1 MADTLETLEIEVK
14 HNSKDAA
21 QDVKKL
27 AADMNELADAL
38 ERVSKN
44 SKGLGSINKS
54 IKAATGGNS
63 AYSKIRQETSRQ
75 TMSDAEFKSWYDDI
89 QKRHQAEL
97 DARTDE
103 FLKQENATAGYW
115 PDNAKYAYS
124 ASAASRADM
133 QSQMDSIT
141 SSGITDEIRR
151 QAEMLSY
158 ETSQVEILETK
169 ISALQEKLAVAF
181 NNNDSEKVAR
191 YTEQIQKLRE
201 KLDGL
206 NNVPTDTISPE
217 VRAQAAAFADSATE
231 ADLLR
236 MKMEALQERL
246 ATAFNNNDNEKVANY
261 TRQIQRLKDELNGV
275 NDASEDAGKSEKGLL
290 SRLADSSVGRIVKYR
305 VIRGIIKDVANAAK
319 EGLNNAYMFSKSIG
333 GDMAKSMDSL
343 ATSLQTVKNQLGS
356 ALGSMLMALM
366 PIITKVA
373 DAVTWLADKVTQL
386 FAALSGK
393 SYYQKATAVLAQ
405 WAEDTQT
412 ATDALK
418 EWKNQIMGF
427 DEINRLED
435 TTGTSTS
442 RKTTPDY
449 GSMFEEVELQDWSKK
464 IKEQL
469 AAIELVAGASMLGL
483 GCILLFTGANIPLGL
498 GLIVAGAAAIGHS
511 AKQNWNLIPDEV
523 KEKLN
528 LITTIA
534 GISLIAIGT
543 MLALSGVATPLGL
556 GLIAAGIGAFA
567 ANSAMINWSNIDDN
581 VKEHLNKIKMIAFG
595 LSFAVGVILVMTGVN
610 IPLGMGLIGAGMI
623 GTAVSVNWDAMFDGI
638 KGAFKRI
645 VQWWNNSVVPTF
657 QSMWNSITSIFN
669 GVSNAVSAA
678 TTHISTS
685 SRVHGGI
692 SGSFAEGGTP
702 TTGSLFWAG
711 EAGPEL
717 VGSIGG
723 QTTVTNTDQF
733 GKAMDNQTNMLLGAL
748 NLLNKTVQE
757 KDFDITLDGM
767 SLARGIRPYSQKQA
781 TINGPS
787 LINGVT

>member
-14 HNSKDAA
+14 HHSKDAEH
-21 QDVKKL
+21 DVKSL
-27 AADMNELADAL
+27 ASALKELADAL
-38 ERVSKN
+38 KAVKEN
-44 SKGLGSINKS
+44 GKGLESIRKS
-54 IKAATGGNS
+54 VKAATGGNS

-97 DARTDE
+97 AQRAEETLRIQNEGVNDTILSGPYDYKSNANRTRQIQDE
-103 FLKQENATAGYW
+103 MGGF
-115 PDNAKYAYS
+115 
-124 ASAASRADM
+124 
-133 QSQMDSIT
+133 
-141 SSGITDEIRR
+141 SSGVTDKIRE
-151 QAEMLSY
+151 QAEAFSY
-158 ETSQVEILETK
+158 ETTQAELLETR
-169 ISALQEKLAVAF
+169 IDALQEKLAVAF
-181 NNNDSEKVAR
+181 GNNDSEKVAR

-206 NNVPTDTISPE
+206 NNVHTDTISPE

-261 TRQIQRLKDELNGV
+261 TRQIQRLRDEIDGLGA
-275 NDASEDAGKSEKGLL
+275 DSEEAVKNEKGLL
-290 SRLADSSVGRIVKYR
+290 SRLADSSAGRIVKYR

-333 GDMAKSMDSL
+333 GDMAQSMDSL

-356 ALGSMLMALM
+356 ALGSMLMSLM

-393 SYYQKATAVLAQ
+393 SYYQKATAVPAQ
-405 WAEDTQT
+405 WAEDTQN

-442 RKTTPDY
+442 RKTAPDY
-449 GSMFEEVELQDWSKK
+449 GSMYEMTEIEDYWKELGNRLKPVIDGITLMFQGLIDFIKGVFTGDWS
-464 IKEQL
+464 L
-469 AAIELVAGASMLGL
+469 AFSGLANIVVGASNVICGALDAIQHVAEGLLDFIDKTFSGFTDWLSEITGIDFSWLSKSFSENIDEIKRQLGL
-483 GCILLFTGANIPLGL
+483 GIAWLKETFKNEAR
-498 GLIVAGAAAIGHS
+498 LISDVLNGDWGAAWEDLKAI
-511 AKQNWNLIPDEV
+511 
-523 KEKLN
+523 
-528 LITTIA
+528 
-534 GISLIAIGT
+534 
-543 MLALSGVATPLGL
+543 
-556 GLIAAGIGAFA
+556 
-567 ANSAMINWSNIDDN
+567 
-581 VKEHLNKIKMIAFG
+581 
-595 LSFAVGVILVMTGVN
+595 TGQKADQMN
-610 IPLGMGLIGAGMI
+610 
-623 GTAVSVNWDAMFDGI
+623 VSVWQRISQIFSWINTVIAKIDMLRSGNLLGALGI
-638 KGAFKRI
+638 TG
-645 VQWWNNSVVPTF
+645 
-657 QSMWNSITSIFN
+657 SIL
-669 GVSNAVSAA
+669 G
-678 TTHISTS
+678 
-685 SRVHGGI
+685 
-692 SGSFAEGGTP
+692 FAEGGTP

-767 SLARGIRPYSQKQA
+767 SLARGMSPYTAKYAKIQ
-781 TINGPS
+781 GPT

>member
-14 HNSKDAA
+14 HNSKDAE

-54 IKAATGGNS
+54 IKAATGWNS
-63 AYSKIRQETSRQ
+63 AYSKIRQEASRQ
-75 TMSDAEFKSWYDDI
+75 TMSDAEFKSWYAEV

-115 PDNAKYAYS
+115 PENAKYAYS
-124 ASAASRADM
+124 ASAKDSRDI
-133 QSQMDSIT
+133 QSYMENIT
-141 SSGITDEIRR
+141 SSGITDEIR
-151 QAEMLSY
+151 
-158 ETSQVEILETK
+158 
-169 ISALQEKLAVAF
+169 
-181 NNNDSEKVAR
+181 
-191 YTEQIQKLRE
+191 
-201 KLDGL
+201 
-206 NNVPTDTISPE
+206 
-217 VRAQAAAFADSATE
+217 AQAAAFAEEATE

-246 ATAFNNNDNEKVANY
+246 AVAFNNNDNEKVANY
-261 TRQIQRLKDELNGV
+261 TKQIKRLKDELNGV
-275 NDASEDAGKSEKGLL
+275 NNASEDAGKSEKGLL
-290 SRLADSSVGRIVKYR
+290 SRLADSTFGRIVKYR

-333 GDMAKSMDSL
+333 GDMAQSMDSL
-343 ATSLQTVKNQLGS
+343 ATSLQTVKNQLGAS
-356 ALGSMLMALM
+356 LGSMLMSLM

-393 SYYQKATAVLAQ
+393 SYYQKATAVPAQ
-405 WAEDTQT
+405 WAEDTQN

-435 TTGTSTS
+435 TTGISTS
-442 RKTTPDY
+442 RNTTPDY
-449 GSMFEEVELQDWSKK
+449 GSMYDMTEIEEYWRELGNRLKPVIDGIALMFQGLIDFIKGVFTGDWSLAFSGLANIVVGASDAICGALDAIKHVAENLLDFIDETFSGFTDWLSEITGIDFSWLSKSFSENINEIKLQLGFGVAWLKETFKKEAKLISDVLNRDWDAVWEDLKK
-464 IKEQL
+464 ITVQKADQMNVSVRQRISQIFGWIN
-469 AAIELVAGASMLGL
+469 AVFSRIDML
-483 GCILLFTGANIPLGL
+483 
-498 GLIVAGAAAIGHS
+498 
-511 AKQNWNLIPDEV
+511 
-523 KEKLN
+523 
-528 LITTIA
+528 
-534 GISLIAIGT
+534 
-543 MLALSGVATPLGL
+543 LSGNILGAL
-556 GLIAAGIGAFA
+556 G
-567 ANSAMINWSNIDDN
+567 
-581 VKEHLNKIKMIAFG
+581 
-595 LSFAVGVILVMTGVN
+595 
-610 IPLGMGLIGAGMI
+610 
-623 GTAVSVNWDAMFDGI
+623 
-638 KGAFKRI
+638 
-645 VQWWNNSVVPTF
+645 
-657 QSMWNSITSIFN
+657 IT
-669 GVSNAVSAA
+669 
-678 TTHISTS
+678 
-685 SRVHGGI
+685 
-692 SGSFAEGGTP
+692 GSFLGFASGGTP

-767 SLARGIRPYSQKQA
+767 SLARGMRPYSQKQD